1 MKLDVLEKIGL
12 NPNESYIYNI
22 LLTSGELNA
31 PAIAEKAH
39 LKLTRQNT
47 YTVLKSLV
55 KKGLIEEFDK
65 RKKLTYRVEH
75 PQKLLETIENQKK
88 ELEENEKT
96 IEALMP
102 EIISDYNLAHNK
114 PGIVY
119 YEGLSGVKKIFEDVY
134 SPGKDEVCGCVDPT
148 LFDKSFDIVFKTLVP
163 QRIKNK
169 LFSKAIL
176 TDSAFSKAM
185 QKKDNEQHRKSILV
199 DPKKYPITAEID
211 VYEDKIAM
219 MDVSK
224 GKNFIGIVIENKA
237 ISETLR
243 SIFKLAMN
251 E

>member
-1 MKLDVLEKIGL
+1 MKLEILERIGL
-12 NPNESYIYNI
+12 NTNESYVYNI
-22 LLTSGELNA
+22 LLTNGEMSA
-31 PAIAEKAH
+31 PDIAERAH

-47 YTVLKSLV
+47 YTVLKSLT
-55 KKGLIEEFDK
+55 KKRLIEEFDK

-96 IEALMP
+96 IEAIMP

-114 PGIVY
+114 PGVVY
-119 YEGLSGVKKIFEDVY
+119 YEGLKGVKKIFEDVY
-134 SPGKDEVCGCVDPT
+134 SPGKDEVYGCVDPT
-148 LFDKSFDIVFKTLVP
+148 LFDKSFDVVFKELVP

-169 LFSKAIL
+169 LLSKAIL
-176 TDSAFSKAM
+176 PDTPFTKTLA
-185 QKKDNEQHRKSILV
+185 KKDKEQYRVSKLV
-199 DPKKYPITAEID
+199 NSKKYPLLAEID

-219 MDVSK
+219 MDISK
-224 GKNFIGIVIENKA
+224 GKDFVGIIIENKA
-237 ISETLR
+237 IAETLK